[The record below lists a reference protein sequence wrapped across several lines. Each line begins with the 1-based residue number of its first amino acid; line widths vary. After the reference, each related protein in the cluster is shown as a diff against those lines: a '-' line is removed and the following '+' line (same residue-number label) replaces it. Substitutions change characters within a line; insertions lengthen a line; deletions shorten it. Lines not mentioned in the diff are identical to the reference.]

1 MRCGRR
7 ISCVW
12 SANMRLRYKA
22 ITKEGKISQGLLD
35 AKDIGETAGY
45 LRARGLTPVSITRID
60 NQFWTELPFF
70 NKINN
75 TDLVMF
81 TRQLS
86 SMLTSGLTLMRG
98 LEILKEQVK
107 NESLIEII
115 TSIIADVQEGKTFA
129 QSIEKYPKVFN
140 HIYVSII
147 KAGEQSGL
155 LDKVLLRLADNLEK
169 QSKLKSTV
177 TSALMYPAIV
187 VIMMVGVIVIMM
199 VFVMPQLDVLYQNLN
214 VPLPLPT
221 QIVVGLSNL
230 VAAFWPII
238 LGGLVVLLLF
248 YRRWSKTADGRLII
262 DSFMLK
268 LPIFGKLVE
277 QSILAEFSRTL
288 GLLVGTGTLVVD
300 ALLETAETTG
310 NVNYRNAI
318 TAVSKQVEK
327 GVSVGE
333 AMSYYSLFP
342 PLLIQLVKVGEQTGK
357 MDETLGKASEYF
369 EREVDGRVKTLT
381 TAMEPFIMIVL
392 GIAVAF
398 LIISVITPIY
408 SLISSIQ

>member
-1 MRCGRR
+1 MR
-7 ISCVW
+7 I
-12 SANMRLRYKA
+12 RYKA
-22 ITKEGKISQGLLD
+22 ITKEGKVAQGLLD
-35 AKDIGETAGY
+35 ARDVGETAGY
-45 LRARGLTPVSITRID
+45 LRARGLIPINITRID
-60 NQFWTELPFF
+60 NQFWTQLPFL
-70 NKINN
+70 NNVKN
-75 TDLVMF
+75 TDLVIF

-86 SMLTSGLTLMRG
+86 SMLTSGLTLMRA

-107 NESLIEII
+107 NEALIEII
-115 TSIIADVQEGKTFA
+115 TSIIADVSEGKTFA
-129 QSIEKYPKVFN
+129 QAIEKYPKVFS

-169 QSKLKSTV
+169 QSKLKSTIK
-177 TSALMYPAIV
+177 SALMYPAIV
-187 VIMMVGVIVIMM
+187 VILMAVVMIVMM
-199 VFVMPQLDVLYQNLN
+199 VFVLPQLTVLYKNLN

-221 QIVVGLSNL
+221 QIVVGFSNL
-230 VAAFWPII
+230 VVATWPI
-238 LGGLVVLLLF
+238 LLAGLAVLLFF
-248 YRRWSKTADGRLII
+248 YRKWSKTSDGRLII
-262 DSFMLK
+262 DSLK
-268 LPIFGKLVE
+268 LKMPIFGKLIE

-327 GVSVGE
+327 GVSVGD
-333 AMSYYSLFP
+333 ALSHYPLFP
-342 PLLIQLVKVGEQTGK
+342 SLLIQLVKVGEQTGK
-357 MDETLGKASEYF
+357 IDETLGKASEYF
-369 EREVDGRVKTLT
+369 EREVDGKVKTLT

-392 GIAVAF
+392 GVAVAF

>member
-1 MRCGRR
+1 
-7 ISCVW
+7 
-12 SANMRLRYKA
+12 MRLRYKA
-22 ITKEGKISQGLLD
+22 ITKDGKVSQGLLD

-45 LRARGLTPVSITRID
+45 LRARGFVPISITRID

-70 NKINN
+70 NRVKS
-75 TDLVMF
+75 TDLIIF

-98 LEILKEQVK
+98 LEILKEQVR
-107 NESLIEII
+107 NQTLIEVI
-115 TSIIADVQEGKTFA
+115 TSIIADVSEGKTFA
-129 QSIEKYPKVFN
+129 QAIEKYPKVFS

-147 KAGEQSGL
+147 KAGEESGL

-169 QSKLKSTV
+169 QSKLKGTIK
-177 TSALMYPAIV
+177 SALMYPVIV
-187 VIMMVGVIVIMM
+187 IVLMVGVMVIMMI
-199 VFVMPQLDVLYQNLN
+199 FVLPQLSVLYQNLN

-230 VAAFWPII
+230 VIATWPII
-238 LGGLVVLLLF
+238 LGGIAVFVFF
-248 YRRWSKTADGRLII
+248 YRKWSKTTDGRLII
-262 DSFMLK
+262 DSFLLK
-268 LPIFGKLVE
+268 LPVFGTLIE
-277 QSILAEFSRTL
+277 QSILAEFARTL

-327 GVSVGE
+327 GVSIGD
-333 AMSYYSLFP
+333 ALAYYPLFP

-357 MDETLGKASEYF
+357 VDETLGKASEYF
-369 EREVDGRVKTLT
+369 EREVDGKVKTLT

-392 GIAVAF
+392 GVGVAF

>member
-1 MRCGRR
+1 
-7 ISCVW
+7 
-12 SANMRLRYKA
+12 MRLRYKA
-22 ITKEGKISQGLLD
+22 ITKEGKLTQGLLD

-45 LRARGLTPVSITRID
+45 LRARGLIPININRID
-60 NQFWTELPFF
+60 NQFWTDLPFF
-70 NKINN
+70 NGVKS
-75 TDLVMF
+75 TDLIIF

-86 SMLTSGLTLMRG
+86 SMLTSGLTLMRA

-107 NESLIEII
+107 NQTLIEII
-115 TSIIADVQEGKTFA
+115 SSIIADVSEGKTFA
-129 QSIEKYPKVFN
+129 QAIEKYPKVFS
-140 HIYVSII
+140 HIYISII

-169 QSKLKSTV
+169 QSKLKSTIK
-177 TSALMYPAIV
+177 SALMYPAII
-187 VIMMVGVIVIMM
+187 VILMVGVMGIMM
-199 VFVMPQLDVLYQNLN
+199 VFVLPQLSVLYKNLN

-221 QIVVGLSNL
+221 QIVVGLSNAV
-230 VAAFWPII
+230 VATWPII
-238 LGGLVVLLLF
+238 LAAIGIFTFF
-248 YRRWSKTADGRLII
+248 YHRLSKTVDGRLII

-268 LPIFGKLVE
+268 LPIFGKLIE

-310 NVNYRNAI
+310 NVYYRNAI

-327 GVSVGE
+327 GVSVGD
-333 AMSYYSLFP
+333 ALAYYPLFP
-342 PLLIQLVKVGEQTGK
+342 ALLIQLVKIGEQTGK
-357 MDETLGKASEYF
+357 VDETLGKASEYF
-369 EREVDGRVKTLT
+369 EREVDGKVKTLT

-392 GIAVAF
+392 GVAVAF